1 MISVVALTGC
11 ATKNVAA
18 ETVTWQA
25 AEDFNCPP
33 SDIKIQ
39 EVRIHIYYATGCDT
53 GRQYQVSGECTKDS
67 NCMAGDVRGM
77 GKGVGP

>member
-1 MISVVALTGC
+1 MQ
-11 ATKNVAA
+11 A

-33 SDIKIQ
+33 SDIKVKEI
-39 EVRIHIYYATGCDT
+39 RLDIYYADGCGV
-53 GRQYQVSGECTKDS
+53 GREYQVSGACSSDS
-67 NCMAGDVRGM
+67 DCLAGDVRGM